1 MKKTIG
7 ILSLI
12 PLLLLTG
19 CSSIGSKA
27 ASVTLIYDFTAILSF
42 LLLVGYCC
50 LIRKKDTWFL
60 LLSASVFVANLGY
73 LTLAISGTL
82 EEALLANRL
91 AYLGSVCL
99 PMSMLM
105 IIMNACR
112 LTYRKWFPGLLL
124 GVGTIVFLLA
134 ASPGYLNIYY
144 REVSLTKVNGVT
156 LLEKVYGPWH
166 CIYLYYLLTYF
177 AATAAVIAYAAAKK
191 KVESPMH
198 AVILAMVLFI
208 NIAVWLL
215 EQLARIDFE
224 LLAVSYILSELFLLG
239 ISLILQESGAARA
252 AEPAPSIWEESA
264 QPQVNASPAAEPAPS
279 ILEEPAQP
287 QVNASPAAEPAP
299 SILEEPA
306 QPQVNAALV
315 AESDESSTGEAAC
328 PAENAESEPVPAE
341 APAAPSFE
349 KRCAF
354 FAAQIPSLT
363 PTERVIYDYYVNG
376 ISTREI
382 MSDLNIK
389 ENTLKYHNK
398 NIYGKLGV
406 SSRKQL
412 MEIAAALNSG
422 EDA

>member
-264 QPQVNASPAAEPAPS
+264 QPQVNASPAAEPA
-279 ILEEPAQP
+279 L
-287 QVNASPAAEPAP
+287 